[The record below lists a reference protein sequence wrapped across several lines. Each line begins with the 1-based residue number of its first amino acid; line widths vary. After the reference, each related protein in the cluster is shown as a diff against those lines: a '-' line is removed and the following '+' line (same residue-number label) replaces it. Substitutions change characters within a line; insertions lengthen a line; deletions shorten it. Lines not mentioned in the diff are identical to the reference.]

1 MNIRITKSQ
10 LDEIKNHLS
19 PLLKKALV
27 GKPIKPVTKFQQGLI
42 PMGEEVLDESP
53 DKVLNNYDDLI
64 AHWSNDDA
72 IAFGFL
78 NGRALIGYNNEL
90 FFESDKIS
98 QDKKAFVDHMNYK
111 DVEKMLMHRGIS
123 KFYET
128 LYGENGIGSGRSSF
142 EYPGRLWIY
151 KNIISFWNYPD
162 KNKLP
167 GLLKELSTEIEHIYG
182 LKIDFSNYRIEIKNS
197 EYQADLDT
205 NDEDYEPDLEWE
217 ENQKIGNLIP
227 VKDFISSQDASA
239 EEMQNIHT
247 LPSAEKRNTPQMKAA
262 RDSDEKR
269 LADKFPGNVSQAEW
283 NDARNKYRGES
294 KTILITKDQLNEIN
308 KHLNEENNANNI
320 NDNFINWFGNSKVV
334 DENGK
339 PLVCYHGTKKGGF
352 TEFKP
357 KTGTN
362 NKPKQQLD
370 LGSHFSVD
378 KEYSDGYAGDG
389 KNSKVYE
396 CYLKIENPL
405 YTNRMF
411 YREDDEITFLKY
423 LNFSVKVF
431 KYVLRGDD
439 FYDKNGN
446 KQSEPQSIMINS
458 FLIDKIPSNKL
469 YNGLI
474 EFGFDGVFHEPYNK
488 EDLYS
493 FKKHPVAYVVLYP
506 NQIKSIDNNGEWG
519 MNNNNNIYEMGEKT
533 IKITTTQ
540 LNEINKYLNEESNC
554 PNINISKEI
563 YDHINKFNTDEEFLR
578 AGGLPTNMLD
588 KIAFGFDDSDIKTLN
603 PKQLKIKWYDDLDNV
618 IWEQQKSG
626 LNKVEWAKK
635 INLSEP
641 IDVSYEKNKFYLE
654 DGHHRYYAA
663 RILGKD
669 LNVNLEIKMNPVLA
683 IAPNLTYDSLCR
695 CLFKQVKSDK
705 MNESTTL
712 NETTVYHAS
721 RNKIDKVLPYSDYKS
736 NIKSGYYPGM
746 YFFNGKDTSEL
757 FYDHNKYFIYKTD
770 IDGLKLYNVE
780 DGDELKKLASE
791 NGAYVNGGSGYPEA
805 RWLES
810 IGYDGM
816 SRGKEIIIFHPEKL
830 NIEPVKTNIEEDVK
844 SPNYLKWKR
853 SNVTIRGIKE
863 YGNENNVYGSFGKGL
878 YTVPLSNLSMAKQ
891 YGVPYFVVN
900 AIPKSPK
907 ILDGLNS
914 AEMLRQK
921 LVKLFCD
928 KNNKDYSMTFFEEN
942 TSMEIEMIELGY
954 DGLIIKGREMVNYTP
969 KDIKYFKNEYELI
982 NYYDSITKNIK
993 ENSNIT
999 PNIKFI
1005 AYHGS
1010 SVLKSNGLGR
1020 TNDISNFDTKG
1031 HWAQRVSGAYFSPDI
1046 KEAKKYAKKS
1056 GDKVYKAELT
1066 FKNIANRDVLDKIS
1080 PVKYNGEQARE
1091 LLIKNGYDGV
1101 YDEPMKEIIAF
1112 YPDQIKILGIV
1123 DSNIEEDIKL
1133 PVKVGDTIMM
1143 GKFKNKK
1150 VVIKN
1155 IGEDDFGMP
1164 TINGKK
1170 AATFRI
1176 PKKIEEENKASYRN
1190 ALRHMLTPPNTG
1202 MFTNETKIGE
1212 IKNAFKYATSR
1223 GAEHNE
1229 DVYIFKSKNGIR
1241 YLASEDNLESMDAA
1255 AFINNDNILTGIIV
1269 DFGLTNVGI
1278 GGNLLKIIKN
1288 DIPELKID
1296 DLQSDEGKRIFKE
1309 NLTEATIDDEWEN
1322 EEPITKGTFTLFR
1335 GSYDGNQKA
1344 SGGIYANGIHYTNDI
1359 STAKSFGEPGI
1370 YDVTLKNPIVLLPK
1384 EIDKY
1389 GATPKQVTNNLL
1401 SLGYDSL
1408 IVQHNKKVYS
1418 MYDEP
1423 DIEYKEYEIIML
1435 SNNLTEATID
1445 DVNLN
1450 SFKPKKELNDKF
1462 WIASGKGH
1470 TLKPI
1475 VRKRLLKIAD
1485 DFIEYL
1491 TIDIKKV
1498 TDIIFLGSMANYN
1511 WSSYSDVDLHLVMD
1525 FSKINKDIELVAEY
1539 FDSKKKLWN
1548 DEHESLKIFGFPVE
1562 LYVQDIKQV
1571 NASVGQFSL
1580 EKNKWL
1586 TKPEIIDDSDFDKVK
1601 IKEKASVIM
1610 TDIDDLLKAYKS
1622 KPNFSE
1628 LKTISNKTKKLYD
1641 KIKKIRK
1648 QGLETEKGE
1657 TSVGNIVFK
1666 VLRRNGYFEK
1676 LIDLK
1681 LVTYDKINSIK

>member
-1 MNIRITKSQ
+1 MNIKITKSQ

-27 GKPIKPVTKFQQGLI
+27 GNPIKPVTKFQQGLI

-98 QDKKAFVDHMNYK
+98 QDKKDFVDHMNYK
-111 DVEKMLMHRGIS
+111 DVEEMLTHSGIT
-123 KFYET
+123 KFYKV
-128 LYGENGIGSGRSSF
+128 LYGENGIGSSRSHF

-167 GLLKELSTEIEHIYG
+167 NLLKSLSKEINNIYG
-182 LKIDFSNYRIEIKNS
+182 LNIDFSNYRVEIKNS
-197 EYQADLDT
+197 EYQADLNTD
-205 NDEDYEPDLEWE
+205 DEDYEPDYEWE
-217 ENQKIGNLIP
+217 TNSKIGNLIP
-227 VKDFISSQDASA
+227 IKDFIGSEDASA
-239 EEMQNIHT
+239 EEIQNIHT

-262 RDSDEKR
+262 READNEL
-269 LADKFPGNVSQAEW
+269 LANKFPGNVSQAEW
-283 NDARNKYRGES
+283 NNARNKYRGES

-308 KHLNEENNANNI
+308 KHLNEENNVNNI
-320 NDNFINWFGNSKVV
+320 NDNFIEWFGNSKVV

-362 NKPKQQLD
+362 NKSKQQLE

-378 KEYSDGYAGDG
+378 KEYSGGYAGDG

-423 LNFSVKVF
+423 LNFSTKIF

-488 EDLYS
+488 VDLYS
-493 FKKHPVAYVVLYP
+493 FNKHPVAYVVLYP
-506 NQIKSIDNNGEWG
+506 NQIKSVDNNGEWN
-519 MNNNNNIYEMGEKT
+519 MSNNNIYEMGGKI
-533 IKITTTQ
+533 IKITSAQ
-540 LNEINKYLNEESNC
+540 LNEINKHLNTQNNC
-554 PNINISKEI
+554 PFINISKEI
-563 YDHINKFNTDEEFLR
+563 YDHINKFNTDEEFLKS
-578 AGGLPTNMLD
+578 GGLPTNMLD
-588 KIAFGFDDSDIKTLN
+588 RIAFGFDESDIKTLS
-603 PKQLKIKWYDDLDNV
+603 PKQLKIKWHDDLDNV

-626 LNKVEWAKK
+626 LSKVEWAKK

-721 RNKIDKVLPYSDYKS
+721 RNKIDNVLPYSEYK
-736 NIKSGYYPGM
+736 NNKSGYYPGM

-780 DGDELKKLASE
+780 DGDELKKLASK

-830 NIEPVKTNIEEDVK
+830 NIEPVKTNIEEDIK

-853 SNVTIRGIKE
+853 VNVTIRGIKN
-863 YGNENNVYGSFGKGL
+863 YGSENEVYGSFGKGL

-928 KNNKDYSMTFFEEN
+928 KNNKNYSMSFFEEN

-982 NYYDSITKNIK
+982 NYYDSITKNI
-993 ENSNIT
+993 EEDINQDSNIT
-999 PNIKFI
+999 SNIKFI

-1010 SVLKSNGLGR
+1010 SVLKSNSLGR

-1031 HWAQRVSGAYFSPDI
+1031 HWSQRVSGAYFSPDI

-1101 YDEPMKEIIAF
+1101 YDEPMKEIISF

-1150 VVIKN
+1150 VVIKT

-1176 PKKIEEENKASYRN
+1176 PKKIEESKGDKFLYHGTNIKNLKDIEKYGLIPDFGETVKSTEAYGYYVDDEYFNPEDRVEGIVFLSDN
-1190 ALRHMLTPPNTG
+1190 PNTWSYSHFG
-1202 MFTNETKIGE
+1202 GTPNIDEAVLVVIEKNETIYHKVGF
-1212 IKNAFKYATSR
+1212 N
-1223 GAEHNE
+1223 
-1229 DVYIFKSKNGIR
+1229 IFDYN
-1241 YLASEDNLESMDAA
+1241 
-1255 AFINNDNILTGIIV
+1255 
-1269 DFGLTNVGI
+1269 
-1278 GGNLLKIIKN
+1278 
-1288 DIPELKID
+1288 
-1296 DLQSDEGKRIFKE
+1296 
-1309 NLTEATIDDEWEN
+1309 
-1322 EEPITKGTFTLFR
+1322 
-1335 GSYDGNQKA
+1335 
-1344 SGGIYANGIHYTNDI
+1344 
-1359 STAKSFGEPGI
+1359 
-1370 YDVTLKNPIVLLPK
+1370 
-1384 EIDKY
+1384 
-1389 GATPKQVTNNLL
+1389 
-1401 SLGYDSL
+1401 
-1408 IVQHNKKVYS
+1408 NKKVDSIKYNNYNYMS
-1418 MYDEP
+1418 IDQIPGFIEDGDFSFDEQEP
-1423 DIEYKEYEIIML
+1423 FDILYGERLKNFINKGTISE
-1435 SNNLTEATID
+1435 STNLTEATID

-1450 SFKPKKELNDKF
+1450 SFKPKKELNEKF
-1462 WIASGKGH
+1462 WVNSGKGY

-1511 WSSYSDVDLHLVMD
+1511 WSTYSDVDLHLVMD
-1525 FSKINKDIELVAEY
+1525 FSKINKDTELVTEY

-1586 TKPEIIDDSDFDKVK
+1586 AKPEIIDDSDFDKVK

-1648 QGLETEKGE
+1648 QGLESEKGE